1 MNIETEFIK
10 NLNNDIEYFDDYK
23 KRLIQFIITNCCYSV
38 PYSSKDN
45 YIGKIKKRLHF
56 TPQEMLD
63 IIKEILML
71 ELKINKLKSN
81 KKQIEYV

>member
-1 MNIETEFIK
+1 MNIETEFIE

-23 KRLIQFIITNCCYSV
+23 KRLIQFIITNSCYSV

-45 YIGKIKKRLHF
+45 YIGKTKKRLHL
-56 TPQEMLD
+56 TPHEMLN

-71 ELKINKLKSN
+71 ELKIDKLKSN

>member
-1 MNIETEFIK
+1 MNIETEFIE

-23 KRLIQFIITNCCYSV
+23 KRLIQFIITNSCYSV

-45 YIGKIKKRLHF
+45 YIGKTKKRLHL
-56 TPQEMLD
+56 TPHEMLD